1 MKLRILLKKSL
12 MKVILVN
19 EGTTKTAELTGTWN
33 VGEKNVYTLVLK
45 AGDQI
50 QVSGNIEKQ
59 WTPKVPDVDVPVEND
74 APAA

>member
-1 MKLRILLKKSL
+1 M
-12 MKVILVN
+12 
-19 EGTTKTAELTGTWN
+19 
-33 VGEKNVYTLVLK
+33 GEKNVYTLVLK